1 MTAPQCNPDL
11 NCFWSRLTE
20 LICGGQPVLRSLRTV
35 EQELAGRPM
44 AAVVK
49 VVADNVEKGEFLSAA
64 LRKRT
69 EIFGRAAICFVQGGE
84 YAGILDRALLFIL
97 DGRWHCPACASWNP
111 PSEIATAIS
120 ENQKLGGRGQFK
132 PVQELRERTP
142 HADR

>member
-11 NCFWSRLTE
+11 SRFWSRLTE
-20 LICGGQPVLRSLRTV
+20 LICGGQPLLKSLRTV
-35 EQELAGRPM
+35 EQELAGQPM

-49 VVADNVEKGEFLSAA
+49 VVADDVEKGALLSAA

-69 EIFGRAAICFVQGGE
+69 EVFGRAAICFVQGGE

-111 PSEIATAIS
+111 HSEIATAIS
-120 ENQKLGGRGQFK
+120 EHKKPGRRGQFK
-132 PVQELRERTP
+132 PV
-142 HADR
+142 